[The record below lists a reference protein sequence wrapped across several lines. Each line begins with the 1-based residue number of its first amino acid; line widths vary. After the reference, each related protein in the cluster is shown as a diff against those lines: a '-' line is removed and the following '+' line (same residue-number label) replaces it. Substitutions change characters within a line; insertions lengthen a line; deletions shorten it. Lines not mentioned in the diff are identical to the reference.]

1 MALSNFSKAKIYALF
16 NNTSTG
22 SAPTTYLA
30 FFNASNTEVLPYATR
45 PQVDFTYDTASSE
58 LRNALA
64 ALGNATNTVSGIT
77 AVKVFDA
84 ATSGNELF
92 SLPAATSF
100 GFTAGEEAT
109 FPAGRLVLDLIVA
122 AQDADLQPIVINK
135 YGNWVAGAPQSGF
148 NNTVVALFNN
158 ATEVT
163 GNELGAR
170 QSLTLNTT
178 TGANTTELDFGAAS
192 ANVTF
197 NAARIFSG
205 SDLLATDGALTPTPV
220 SVTSGSR
227 AKIAAG
233 GLTVQINP

>member
-16 NNTSTG
+16 NNTATG
-22 SAPTTYLA
+22 AAPTTHLA
-30 FFNASNTEVLPYATR
+30 FFAGSTEVLPYATR

-58 LRNALA
+58 LRNVFINMGDAI
-64 ALGNATNTVSGIT
+64 NTVANIT
-77 AVKVFDA
+77 FVKVFDA
-84 ATSGNELF
+84 ASGGNELF
-92 SLPAATSF
+92 SLPAVDPF
-100 GFTAGEEAT
+100 GFTAGEEAKYEANKLT
-109 FPAGRLVLDLIVA
+109 LDLIVA
-122 AQDADLQPIVINK
+122 GQDADLQPIVINK
-135 YGNWVAGAPQSGF
+135 YGNWVAGAAQSGF

-163 GNELGAR
+163 GNDLGAR
-170 QSLTLNTT
+170 QPITLDTGV
-178 TGANTTELDFGAAS
+178 GANTTELDFGAAS

-220 SVTSGSR
+220 SVTAGSR

-233 GLTVQINP
+233 GLTIQINP